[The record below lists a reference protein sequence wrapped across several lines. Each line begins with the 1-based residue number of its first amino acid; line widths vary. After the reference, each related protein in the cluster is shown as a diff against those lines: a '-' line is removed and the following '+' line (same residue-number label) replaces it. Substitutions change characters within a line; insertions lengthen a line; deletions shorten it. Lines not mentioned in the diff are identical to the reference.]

1 METKFYETL
10 HEVKSHNRVTY
21 NSDEHDGS
29 KDSLILSLWRC
40 AKKKTAK
47 QTTKSK
53 KYKNASLRFI
63 RRKVHRKN
71 TITKNKHKIN

>member
-29 KDSLILSLWRC
+29 KESLILSLWIC
-40 AKKKTAK
+40 AKKRP
-47 QTTKSK
+47 Q
-53 KYKNASLRFI
+53 NRPQ
-63 RRKVHRKN
+63 KVKN
-71 TITKNKHKIN
+71 TKMPRFVLFAGKCTERTQ